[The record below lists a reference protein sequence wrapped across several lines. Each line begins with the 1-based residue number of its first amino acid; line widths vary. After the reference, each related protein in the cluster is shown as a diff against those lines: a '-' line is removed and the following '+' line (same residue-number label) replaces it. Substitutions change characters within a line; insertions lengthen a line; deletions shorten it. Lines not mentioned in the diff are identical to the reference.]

1 MQKSYCYNRYDCYNW
16 NILKVVYKSKKIG
29 GKEMKNYLQKKLNNE
44 KGMTLIELLAV
55 IVIIAI
61 IAAIAIPAI
70 GNIIENSRY
79 SAVKSDA
86 TNSIS
91 AANIYFTENP
101 DKTSV
106 SAKKLKDDGYLDS
119 PGKLPATTDGTAA
132 AAGVTVF
139 TNTNPIK
146 ISTPAIIFSTGKT
159 LSFKEASI
167 EVINA
172 DGQKGSS
179 NPVTKVIG
187 TGGTTDTN

>member
-1 MQKSYCYNRYDCYNW
+1 
-16 NILKVVYKSKKIG
+16 
-29 GKEMKNYLQKKLNNE
+29 MKNYLQKKLNNE

-106 SAKKLKDDGYLDS
+106 SAKVLKDDGYLDS
-119 PGKLPATTDGTAA
+119 PGKLPATTTGTAA
-132 AAGVTVF
+132 GSGITVF
-139 TNTNPIK
+139 TNSNPIK
-146 ISTPAIIFSTGKT
+146 ISTPAITYSTGKT
-159 LSFKEASI
+159 LTFTNASI
-167 EVINA
+167 ELINA
-172 DGQKGSS
+172 DDKKGSED
-179 NPVTKVIG
+179 PAAKTIPAQ
-187 TGGTTDTN
+187 